1 MNSDDQTAT
10 GVTAGEALQQ
20 SGTFMNSSLS
30 GTYVN
35 YMSSLMETCATCLST
50 ATANASIGV
59 LTASGSGTISAALQ
73 WNNQSGT
80 ITSGPALTGAT
91 YSVDSTAGCSSM
103 AALVRSTHGQ
113 CE

>member
-20 SGTFMNSSLS
+20 SGTFQNSSFS

-59 LTASGSGTISAALQ
+59 LTASGSVTISAALQ
-73 WNNQSGT
+73 WNNQSTGT
-80 ITSGPALTGAT
+80 IRSGPALTGAT
-91 YSVDSTAGCSSM
+91 YSVDSTGRV
-103 AALVRSTHGQ
+103 LFNGGTDPSTTW
-113 CE
+113 